1 MRIGIIGFG
10 RAGRVHLEA
19 WRAVPGVEIAA
30 VSDPSPAIVAAAR
43 AEGLHAVAASSEL
56 LGMPGLDAV
65 SICAPPVEHAPLA
78 IAALEQGLDV
88 LCEKPLAIRGPAAM
102 RMMQTAARTGRNL
115 LLATKFRHVPD
126 LLVARELVAG
136 GAIGEPLAFEI
147 DFSSRVDMA
156 GRWNARRSVSGGGVI
171 IDNGCHAFDIVGFL
185 FGPVTR
191 VQATRL
197 RPAQA
202 LTVEDSATV
211 MVEVTKGLI
220 GRIDLS
226 WSHAT
231 QRETYLMIHGTE
243 GSIDIGWRQSR
254 VRRIG
259 EEPRPLHVGLY
270 DKHASHVAMMNAF
283 LAVVS
288 GTPPPVDLAGRMPAH
303 RRGGRSLVPLA
314 ALGGLGSGGHDGR
327 VRCSGPAEGARVS
340 GAGDAPRIHPTAL
353 VEDGVRIGPRTPV
366 WDNVHLRGP
375 STIGHDCI
383 IGEKTYIA
391 YGVEIGNFV
400 KINAMVY
407 VPTGA
412 HDRGSRDDRRRR
424 DLHQRPLPA
433 RVRRWRRGARRRPAR
448 PRTPLC
454 GHVAE
459 GATIG
464 AGARIGPGVDGRRLR
479 HGRHG
484 RGRHDRRA
492 RPRPGDGESGAH
504 PWLGVH
510 LRAAAPER
518 DARRVAALRALW
530 PTLRLVGR
538 SGRPDGALP

>member
-43 AEGLHAVAASSEL
+43 AEGLHAVAGSSEL

-254 VRRIG
+254 VRRVG

-288 GTPPPVDLAGRMPAH
+288 GTRRPWISPGECLRTVAAVEASYHSLRSGGWVPVDTMG
-303 RRGGRSLVPLA
+303 V
-314 ALGGLGSGGHDGR
+314 
-327 VRCSGPAEGARVS
+327 C
-340 GAGDAPRIHPTAL
+340 DAP
-353 VEDGVRIGPRTPV
+353 V
-366 WDNVHLRGP
+366 
-375 STIGHDCI
+375 
-383 IGEKTYIA
+383 
-391 YGVEIGNFV
+391 
-400 KINAMVY
+400 
-407 VPTGA
+407 
-412 HDRGSRDDRRRR
+412 
-424 DLHQRPLPA
+424 
-433 RVRRWRRGARRRPAR
+433 
-448 PRTPLC
+448 
-454 GHVAE
+454 
-459 GATIG
+459 
-464 AGARIGPGVDGRRLR
+464 RLR
-479 HGRHG
+479 A
-484 RGRHDRRA
+484 RA
-492 RPRPGDGESGAH
+492 
-504 PWLGVH
+504 
-510 LRAAAPER
+510 
-518 DARRVAALRALW
+518 
-530 PTLRLVGR
+530 
-538 SGRPDGALP
+538 